1 MAGTRTGGAEEDMA
15 GGPGA
20 EAGTA
25 EEEEEGMAT
34 VPSGWRSTDR
44 PPGPSTES
52 SLRTSPPG

>member
-1 MAGTRTGGAEEDMA
+1 MA

-25 EEEEEGMAT
+25 EEEEEEEEEEGMAT
-34 VPSGWRSTDR
+34 VPSGWRSMDR